1 MPRAEYVAAGAELA
15 LVRVSGAEAHSE
27 LIVVAG
33 GRSFEFD
40 PLPAAP
46 GDDRVGFPV
55 PLDLVLGAG
64 SAFSVVVAGREVSLE
79 APEEAGPAVERERER
94 RAAVERELA
103 AARKAERAGAE
114 EAERARAEAE
124 RARAEAE
131 RALAEADAERG
142 AADLQRAD
150 AERAR

>member
-15 LVRVSGAEAHSE
+15 LVRVSGAEADSE

-103 AARKAERAGAE
+103 AAREAQRAAAE
-114 EAERARAEAE
+114 EEERARAEAE
-124 RARAEAE
+124 RARAEAESALAETE

-142 AADLQRAD
+142 AADLQR
-150 AERAR
+150 

>member
-15 LVRVSGAEAHSE
+15 LVRVTGADADSE

-33 GRSFEFD
+33 GRAQAFD

-64 SAFSVVVAGREVSLE
+64 SSFSMVVRGRSVELGR
-79 APEEAGPAVERERER
+79 PEEAGPAVERERER
-94 RAAVERELA
+94 RAALERELEASRA
-103 AARKAERAGAE
+103 AE
-114 EAERARAEAE
+114 
-124 RARAEAE
+124 
-131 RALAEADAERG
+131 
-142 AADLQRAD
+142 
-150 AERAR
+150 